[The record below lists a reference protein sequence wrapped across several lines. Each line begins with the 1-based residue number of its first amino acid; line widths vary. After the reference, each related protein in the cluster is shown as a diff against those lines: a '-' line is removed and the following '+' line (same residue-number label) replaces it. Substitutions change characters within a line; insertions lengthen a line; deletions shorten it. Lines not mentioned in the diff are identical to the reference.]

1 MDESNDEDYD
11 DELDEEGGSMKPK
24 GHAEIQGSKV
34 IVRDLATT
42 VKLKKVQARAAS
54 DERREEARTRI
65 MEAKLE
71 IAKLKIGM
79 DAREAASKH
88 LATFAGLYM
97 TLMVLSFLV
106 SVKFL
111 DPELIAVVAGLIT
124 LVVTSI
130 SALLR
135 SIVVEAP
142 TPGLGNTSKDE
153 ETNSSDH
160 GSF

>member
-1 MDESNDEDYD
+1 MDIDPFDD
-11 DELDEEGGSMKPK
+11 DEETEMANDSEGRP
-24 GHAEIQGSKV
+24 
-34 IVRDLATT
+34 IVRHVVKDLATA
-42 VKLKKVQARAAS
+42 VKMKKVQAQADS
-54 DERREEARTRI
+54 EARKAEAKARQ

-71 IAKLKIGM
+71 IQKMKVNM
-79 DAREAASKH
+79 NAREAASKH

-106 SVKFL
+106 SVKYL
-111 DPELIAVVAGLIT
+111 DADLIAVVAGLIT

-142 TPGLGNTSKDE
+142 EPEHGAPRSKPPTTAGRFE
-153 ETNSSDH
+153 E
-160 GSF
+160 

>member
-1 MDESNDEDYD
+1 MDIDPFDGEE
-11 DELDEEGGSMKPK
+11 DEEPEMTNSEGRP
-24 GHAEIQGSKV
+24 V
-34 IVRDLATT
+34 VRHVVKDLATA
-42 VKLKKVQARAAS
+42 VKMKKVQAQADS
-54 DERREEARTRI
+54 EARKAEARARQ

-71 IAKLKIGM
+71 IQKMKVNM
-79 DAREAASKH
+79 NAREAASKH

-106 SVKFL
+106 SVKYL
-111 DPELIAVVAGLIT
+111 DADLIAVVAGLIT

-142 TPGLGNTSKDE
+142 EPEHGTPRPKPPTTAGRFE
-153 ETNSSDH
+153 E
-160 GSF
+160 